1 MFSIVVS
8 VNKRSVIMSVN
19 FSTITPMSQSTISK
33 MPTYSTQT
41 SAQVASTPIDS
52 QQPKKNNHWF
62 LKTLAAVAVLTAA
75 VGLLRGKVDMFKNF
89 DVAGKLAEDANLKD
103 KAVFYGKKAIAV
115 AGDFVNKY
123 ANLALETVKGWLP
136 KKSA

>member
-1 MFSIVVS
+1 
-8 VNKRSVIMSVN
+8 MSVN

-33 MPTYSTQT
+33 KPTYSNQA

-52 QQPKKNNHWF
+52 GKQKKNNHWF
-62 LKTLAAVAVLTAA
+62 LKTLAAVAVITAG

-89 DVAGKLAEDANLKD
+89 DVTSKLAENANLKE
-103 KAVFYGKKAIAV
+103 KAVLYGKKAVSV

-123 ANLALETVKGWLP
+123 AHLAVETVKGWLP
-136 KKSA
+136 KKAA